1 MLHSH
6 ISTATHSGHPPSS
19 TGLSHATPT
28 HATHP
33 AYRYEPASL
42 PSTVSG
48 TPTTPKPPL
57 PQAQPQPQR
66 KRKKTEDDKGQSS
79 EPRRLRRL
87 HEACARCR
95 GKKIKCDSKHPN
107 CGACES
113 AGVECKQEDRHR
125 QTLQPRGH
133 LEHLE
138 SQLAKC
144 TALLATFVHGFNLD
158 HIDRHLEDS
167 GVAWP
172 PPQPSTPYEAP
183 YTAPVFPPSPFVAP
197 KPPTVVSPPAES
209 SPFTTPPALGVDD
222 IKGSDPNNLDLSST
236 RGLSKSFGVARLI
249 TKNLPT
255 ETSPEAREDLAVE
268 GYISGQLPDGHA
280 PPVLNPSHWQHSRI
294 MRSSKPGAPPEPPVE
309 VWLPYDQARAFK
321 IVDVYFRNLEMSRPI
336 FIRREFIASLRALYR
351 LVGGGPPISYQ
362 EAIEGEDPPED
373 ERSHNFASYLST
385 VHDDPGFLCSVY
397 LVFALGTLSETNHLM
412 HDNPEA
418 PVPTDWPSHVLF
430 FNLALRIKPDLRVT
444 ISSLQALILLHWYL
458 YTERNGRT
466 LWRLVGNTIRLG
478 VELGLHHDPTQQA
491 CFTREEAHVR
501 KCLWSMALIH
511 DRGTSLILGRP
522 LAIADVDYNTPL
534 PDQYFN
540 GRMMFS
546 DYIRDCSP
554 IVVIQGDII
563 TSLYR
568 PGRLDGYTLMRHAT
582 RINHRFI
589 KYRNELPQP
598 EYQWYFEG
606 TDDWPLEEKIAL
618 VERMTDDHGMTVL
631 KYYISRLML
640 LRTMFNATQ
649 LHMNIRQ
656 QALKDAVV
664 TSHNVLALHQHLTRS
679 PDVAFFVS
687 PIPIHVAAMV
697 ILYAEISNCIHIPRA
712 VAKHDIQVALTIVP
726 NRRWRWQRKDLH
738 ASHPLIS
745 ALAERHYGKDF
756 TRELGPA
763 PPPMLMSEI
772 PWPFGDVD
780 SLQIAPEEPIPPV
793 PLVSRRREME
803 YEMRREVERRKRYP
817 YDPTATD
824 AAYDPEPTS
833 ASDQMAYETA
843 ETKPAPGY
851 DRPRPQDHH
860 TPPGMQD
867 RHTPQEHRTPPT
879 MHAPVQPNQIPD
891 RLFYPMSLEEN
902 LLNFRGLSHP
912 HHLHG
917 SEFIPQLPQPDAIP
931 EVLARLRNEPQEGH
945 VDLYQ
950 SSAYFVE
957 EQYDREP
964 YDQQMGFSGPTVVP
978 SVGVAPPLGYSQ
990 PPPQQPATGWTVRQ

>member
-1 MLHSH
+1 MLHPHS
-6 ISTATHSGHPPSS
+6 ISPPTHSGHASGS
-19 TGLSHATPT
+19 TGLSHPTPT
-28 HATHP
+28 HVVA
-33 AYRYEPASL
+33 AYRYDPSSL
-42 PSTVSG
+42 PSTVVG
-48 TPTTPKPPL
+48 TPTTPKPQL
-57 PQAQPQPQR
+57 PPQSQPQPQR
-66 KRKKTEDDKGQSS
+66 KRKKTEDDKGQMPS

-144 TALLATFVHGFNLD
+144 NALLSRLVHGFNID
-158 HIDRHLEDS
+158 QIDRHMEDN
-167 GVAWP
+167 GVSWP
-172 PPQPSTPYEAP
+172 PPSSYEQTSPYSAPST
-183 YTAPVFPPSPFVAP
+183 VFPPSPFVAP
-197 KPPTVVSPPAES
+197 KPPTAAVSPPSEV
-209 SPFTTPPALGVDD
+209 SPFTTPPARGVDD

-236 RGLSKSFGVARLI
+236 RGLSKSFGVARVI

-255 ETSPEAREDLAVE
+255 ETSLDIREDLAVE
-268 GYISGQLPDGHA
+268 GYISGQLPEGHA

-294 MRSSKPGAPPEPPVE
+294 MRSTKPGAQPEPPVE

-362 EAIEGEDPPED
+362 EAIEGEDPPQD

-418 PVPTDWPSHVLF
+418 PPPTDWPSHVLF

-466 LWRLVGNTIRLG
+466 LWRLVGNTIRLC

-540 GRMMFS
+540 GRKMFS

-568 PGRLDGYTLMRHAT
+568 PGKLDGYTLMRHAT
-582 RINHRFI
+582 RINHRFV

-598 EYQWYFEG
+598 EYQWV
-606 TDDWPLEEKIAL
+606 KL
-618 VERMTDDHGMTVL
+618 VDRMTDDHGMTVL

-649 LHMNIRQ
+649 LNMNIRQ

-712 VAKHDIQVALTIVP
+712 IAKHDIQVALTIVP

-745 ALAERHYGKDF
+745 ALAERHYGVDF

-780 SLQIAPEEPIPPV
+780 SLQIAPDEPVPSIPPV
-793 PLVSRRREME
+793 PSVSRRREME

-817 YDPTATD
+817 YDPTAAEPASATT
-824 AAYDPEPTS
+824 AYGPEPP
-833 ASDQMAYETA
+833 SDQMAYEPA
-843 ETKPAPGY
+843 ETKPY
-851 DRPRPQDHH
+851 ELQQQEHRER
-860 TPPGMQD
+860 
-867 RHTPQEHRTPPT
+867 RTPQEHHTPPT
-879 MHAPVQPNQIPD
+879 MHAPVQPNHIPD

-917 SEFIPQLPQPDAIP
+917 SEFIPQMPQPDAIP
-931 EVLARLRNEPQEGH
+931 EVLAR
-945 VDLYQ
+945 
-950 SSAYFVE
+950 
-957 EQYDREP
+957 
-964 YDQQMGFSGPTVVP
+964 
-978 SVGVAPPLGYSQ
+978 
-990 PPPQQPATGWTVRQ
+990 